1 MNRAVRRRC
10 KIIWVWLLTAPLSK
24 TRAVRTAL
32 WFLPWVAMNMIVTFS
47 FGFDVAFTFLSLGS
61 AGSFW
66 ALGYLSARRLNVR
79 HESEALAAYV
89 AEPVDLV
96 EFDLKRLMQANSKL

>member
-1 MNRAVRRRC
+1 MNNTVRRRC
-10 KIIWVWLLTAPLSK
+10 KIIWVWFLTAPVSK
-24 TRAVRTAL
+24 TRAVRTAF

-66 ALGYLSARRLNVR
+66 GLGYLAARRLNVH
-79 HESEALAAYV
+79 HEAEALAAYI
-89 AEPVDLV
+89 AEPVDFV
-96 EFDLKRLMQANSKL
+96 EFDLKRLMQTNAKL